1 MQLIYLDLEIDRPE
15 FIEDPT
21 FNVIPNIEDFID
33 ANFDVLDED
42 EMAGGSSPENGL
54 KPGKIPQPE
63 AAEKLDVS
71 TGYIQEAKKILIW
84 H

>member
-1 MQLIYLDLEIDRPE
+1 MAEVRQETGKKRASLRTPKWKPMQLIYLDLESDSPQ

-33 ANFDVLDED
+33 ANFDALDEEEAD
-42 EMAGGSSPENGL
+42 EEQL
-54 KPGKIPQPE
+54 F
-63 AAEKLDVS
+63 
-71 TGYIQEAKKILIW
+71 QETYIW

>member
-1 MQLIYLDLEIDRPE
+1 MGRGREKPMQLIYLDLESDRPQ

-33 ANFDVLDED
+33 ANFDALDEEEAD
-42 EMAGGSSPENGL
+42 EEQLFQG
-54 KPGKIPQPE
+54 
-63 AAEKLDVS
+63 
-71 TGYIQEAKKILIW
+71 TYIW

>member
-1 MQLIYLDLEIDRPE
+1 MQLIYLDLESDSPQ

-33 ANFDVLDED
+33 ANFDALDEEEAD
-42 EMAGGSSPENGL
+42 EEQLFQETGKKRNSCSTPETN
-54 KPGKIPQPE
+54 KI
-63 AAEKLDVS
+63 
-71 TGYIQEAKKILIW
+71 YIW

>member
-1 MQLIYLDLEIDRPE
+1 MQLIYLDLESDRPQ

-33 ANFDVLDED
+33 ANFDALDEEEAD
-42 EMAGGSSPENGL
+42 EEQL
-54 KPGKIPQPE
+54 F
-63 AAEKLDVS
+63 
-71 TGYIQEAKKILIW
+71 QETYIW

>member
-1 MQLIYLDLEIDRPE
+1 MAQETTKKRASWRTPKWKPMELIYLDLESDSPQ

-33 ANFDVLDED
+33 ANFDALDEEEAD
-42 EMAGGSSPENGL
+42 EEQL
-54 KPGKIPQPE
+54 F
-63 AAEKLDVS
+63 
-71 TGYIQEAKKILIW
+71 QETYIW

>member
-1 MQLIYLDLEIDRPE
+1 MGRGREKPIQLIYLDLESDRPQ

-33 ANFDVLDED
+33 ANFDALDEEEAD
-42 EMAGGSSPENGL
+42 VELFQETN
-54 KPGKIPQPE
+54 KI
-63 AAEKLDVS
+63 
-71 TGYIQEAKKILIW
+71 YIW

>member
-1 MQLIYLDLEIDRPE
+1 MELIHLDLEIDRPE

-42 EMAGGSSPENGL
+42 EIDEEQL
-54 KPGKIPQPE
+54 FE
-63 AAEKLDVS
+63 
-71 TGYIQEAKKILIW
+71 EAKKILIW